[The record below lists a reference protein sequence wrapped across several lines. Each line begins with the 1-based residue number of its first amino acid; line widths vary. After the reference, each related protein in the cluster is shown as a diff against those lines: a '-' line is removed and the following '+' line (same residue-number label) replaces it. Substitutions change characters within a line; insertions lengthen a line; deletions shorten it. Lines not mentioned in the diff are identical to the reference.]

1 MRRAG
6 HKRLCGIYHTRG
18 VQGDFRG
25 LTHAIQTH
33 DEQCHAQSGGD
44 RPERPVEYE
53 HAPDCRRRRHFQK
66 QSNREFIVLEC
77 LTIPGMDQLVCMR
90 SFVRVADLHSF
101 TRAADA
107 LGISRA
113 VVSTHVAELERHLR
127 CQLFHRTT
135 RRVGLTSDGAEYL
148 ARCQRILAELEAA
161 DETLRR
167 TRLSPQGRLRV
178 DVPVVFGRALL
189 IPALPKFTARYP
201 DLQLEVQFNDRVIDL
216 IAEEVDL
223 VVRVGAVREPHLV
236 ARRVVTT
243 RLLTCAAPEYLRA
256 HGVPAE
262 PEELR
267 RHKLVGHLAA
277 GNRRARKWQF
287 QRGAVR
293 KQLSLT
299 FNVAFNSVEAQIM
312 AAIRNAGIVQTMDLV
327 VAEALATGRLEV
339 VLREWSAPGAPISVV
354 CRSALRD
361 SPKIRVFA
369 DFATELLLQYRRRVD
384 ALLD

>member
-1 MRRAG
+1 
-6 HKRLCGIYHTRG
+6 
-18 VQGDFRG
+18 
-25 LTHAIQTH
+25 
-33 DEQCHAQSGGD
+33 
-44 RPERPVEYE
+44 
-53 HAPDCRRRRHFQK
+53 
-66 QSNREFIVLEC
+66 
-77 LTIPGMDQLVCMR
+77 MR

-107 LGISRA
+107 LGVSRA

-178 DVPVVFGRALL
+178 DVPVVFGRA
-189 IPALPKFTARYP
+189 RM
-201 DLQLEVQFNDRVIDL
+201 
-216 IAEEVDL
+216 
-223 VVRVGAVREPHLV
+223 
-236 ARRVVTT
+236 
-243 RLLTCAAPEYLRA
+243 
-256 HGVPAE
+256 
-262 PEELR
+262 
-267 RHKLVGHLAA
+267 
-277 GNRRARKWQF
+277 WQF

>member
-1 MRRAG
+1 MPYNPR
-6 HKRLCGIYHTRG
+6 
-18 VQGDFRG
+18 V
-25 LTHAIQTH
+25 
-33 DEQCHAQSGGD
+33 
-44 RPERPVEYE
+44 
-53 HAPDCRRRRHFQK
+53 
-66 QSNREFIVLEC
+66 
-77 LTIPGMDQLVCMR
+77 DQLVCMR

-107 LGISRA
+107 LGVSRA
-113 VVSTHVAELERHLR
+113 VVSTHVAELEQHLR

-161 DETLRR
+161 DEALKG
-167 TRLSPQGRLRV
+167 TRASVQGRLRV

-189 IPALPKFTARYP
+189 LPALPKFTARYP

-216 IAEEVDL
+216 IAEEVDV

-243 RLLTCAAPEYLRA
+243 RLLTCAAPEYLRE
-256 HGVPAE
+256 HGGIAT

-277 GNRRARKWQF
+277 GSRRAHKWLF
-287 QRGAVR
+287 QRGTAR
-293 KQLSLT
+293 KQLSLP

-312 AAIRNAGIVQTMDLV
+312 AAIRGAGVVQTMDLV

-339 VLREWSAPGAPISVV
+339 VLRDWSAPGAPISVV

-384 ALLD
+384 ALLESAPS

>member
-1 MRRAG
+1 MP
-6 HKRLCGIYHTRG
+6 YNPG
-18 VQGDFRG
+18 V
-25 LTHAIQTH
+25 
-33 DEQCHAQSGGD
+33 
-44 RPERPVEYE
+44 
-53 HAPDCRRRRHFQK
+53 
-66 QSNREFIVLEC
+66 
-77 LTIPGMDQLVCMR
+77 DQLVCMR

-107 LGISRA
+107 LGVSRA

-161 DETLRR
+161 DEALRGA
-167 TRLSPQGRLRV
+167 RLSVQGRLRV

-189 IPALPKFTARYP
+189 LPALPKFTARYP

-256 HGVPAE
+256 HGGIAT

-277 GNRRARKWQF
+277 GSRRARKWLF
-287 QRGAVR
+287 QRGTAR
-293 KQLSLT
+293 KQLSLP

-312 AAIRNAGIVQTMDLV
+312 AAIRGAGVVQTMDLV

-339 VLREWSAPGAPISVV
+339 VLRDWSAPGAPISVV

-369 DFATELLLQYRRRVD
+369 DFASELLLQYRRRVD
-384 ALLD
+384 ALLESAPS

>member
-1 MRRAG
+1 MP
-6 HKRLCGIYHTRG
+6 YNPG
-18 VQGDFRG
+18 V
-25 LTHAIQTH
+25 
-33 DEQCHAQSGGD
+33 
-44 RPERPVEYE
+44 
-53 HAPDCRRRRHFQK
+53 
-66 QSNREFIVLEC
+66 
-77 LTIPGMDQLVCMR
+77 DQLVCMR

-107 LGISRA
+107 LGVSRA
-113 VVSTHVAELERHLR
+113 VVSTHVAELEKHLR

-148 ARCQRILAELEAA
+148 TRCQRILAELEAA
-161 DETLRR
+161 DEALRGTRTLV
-167 TRLSPQGRLRV
+167 QGRLRV

-189 IPALPKFTARYP
+189 LPALPKFTARYP

-256 HGVPAE
+256 HGGVAT

-277 GNRRARKWQF
+277 GSRRAHKWLF
-287 QRGAVR
+287 QRGTAR
-293 KQLSLT
+293 KQLSLP
-299 FNVAFNSVEAQIM
+299 FNVAFNSVEAQVM
-312 AAIRNAGIVQTMDLV
+312 AAIRGAGVVQTMDLV

-384 ALLD
+384 ALLESAPS

>member
-1 MRRAG
+1 MP
-6 HKRLCGIYHTRG
+6 YNPG
-18 VQGDFRG
+18 V
-25 LTHAIQTH
+25 
-33 DEQCHAQSGGD
+33 
-44 RPERPVEYE
+44 
-53 HAPDCRRRRHFQK
+53 
-66 QSNREFIVLEC
+66 
-77 LTIPGMDQLVCMR
+77 DQLVCMR

-107 LGISRA
+107 LGVSRA
-113 VVSTHVAELERHLR
+113 VVSTHVAELEKHLR

-161 DETLRR
+161 DEALKGSH
-167 TRLSPQGRLRV
+167 LSVQGRLRV

-256 HGVPAE
+256 HGGVAT

-277 GNRRARKWQF
+277 GSRRAHKWLF
-287 QRGAVR
+287 QRGTAR
-293 KQLSLT
+293 RQLSLP

-312 AAIRNAGIVQTMDLV
+312 AAIRGAGVVQAMDLV

-339 VLREWSAPGAPISVV
+339 VLRDWSAPGAPISVV

-361 SPKIRVFA
+361 SPRIRVFA
-369 DFATELLLQYRRRVD
+369 DFASELLLQYRRRVD
-384 ALLD
+384 ALLESAP